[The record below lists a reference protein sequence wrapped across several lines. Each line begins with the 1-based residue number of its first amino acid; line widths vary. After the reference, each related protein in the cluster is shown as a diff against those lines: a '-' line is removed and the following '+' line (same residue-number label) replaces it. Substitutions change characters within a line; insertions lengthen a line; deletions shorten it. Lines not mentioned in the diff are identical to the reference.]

1 MMGGMD
7 MATSPAIAPAF
18 GQTAAVPSMA
28 FGQPPPAAA
37 APQQPAYG
45 QPQGGFGFG
54 AQAPAPGGFGFGGA
68 APAPVQPQAAAYGGA
83 PGFGGPPQGFGAAAL
98 QPAAGMGA
106 AGGFAQGAQHK
117 KAGAAVVGG
126 RKILKARKPKR
137 RTKK

>member
-1 MMGGMD
+1 MMGAAGGMD

-18 GQTAAVPSMA
+18 GQPAAVPSMA
-28 FGQPPPAAA
+28 FGQPPAAAA
-37 APQQPAYG
+37 APQQPVYG
-45 QPQGGFGFG
+45 QPQAGFGFG
-54 AQAPAPGGFGFGGA
+54 AQAPASGGFGFGGA

-98 QPAAGMGA
+98 QPAAGA

-117 KAGAAVVGG
+117 KAAAVVGG